1 MKDAFMAFSAYI
13 RLKTPRFVYAEN
25 FAVIFGGNVHCMQKN
40 EDEIPRFLRVLR
52 LFGAFQ
58 PLVSIILFSNSLGTE
73 FTPFIISVTLS

>member
-40 EDEIPRFLRVLR
+40 EDEIPRFFESFKAVR
-52 LFGAFQ
+52 G
-58 PLVSIILFSNSLGTE
+58 FSAVGINNTFCL
-73 FTPFIISVTLS
+73 I